1 MLRFSFIALFI
12 VASLTFTTSSYAT
25 ALEREL
31 KESIKY
37 LKKTP
42 GIKWIKVKKNNV
54 ILGWKGFPKQFN
66 LINTEAALVGTKAT
80 GRPVYVWSVRH
91 TQKKWI
97 TGTRPYLCKTT
108 ARNGTVKN
116 STCSY

>member
-1 MLRFSFIALFI
+1 MIRFSLIALFI
-12 VASLTFTTSSYAT
+12 VASLSFTTSSYAT
-25 ALEREL
+25 ALEKEL

-42 GIKWIKVKKNNV
+42 GVKWVKVKKNNV
-54 ILGWKGFPKQFN
+54 ILGWKGFPKKFN
-66 LINTEAALVGTKAT
+66 MINTEAARIGTKAT
-80 GRPVYVWSVRH
+80 GRPVNVWSVRH
-91 TQKKWI
+91 TQKNWI

-116 STCSY
+116 TSCNF